1 METQADEAVK
11 GLTKL
16 SEINIAR
23 MEGYGNAIS
32 SICKGDRKAYF
43 VKKIQETSDLTKQI
57 NHFIEESNLEEN
69 EAINENKKLQCSNF
83 YFTMAKS
90 SKNPRTV
97 ILSCQLGDKCAVT
110 AYKDILKSKTVNLLP
125 YLRDILQKQLS
136 NLEDCLTATQQI
148 LFETTFA

>member
-32 SICKGDRKAYF
+32 NIYKDDMKTYF
-43 VKKIQETSDLTKQI
+43 VGKIKETSDLTKKL
-57 NHFIEESNLEEN
+57 NRFIGKSNLEEN
-69 EAINENKKLQCSNF
+69 EAKNENKTIQRSNF

-97 ILSCQLGDKCAVT
+97 VLSCQLGDECAVT

-125 YLRDILQKQLS
+125 YLRDILMKQLS
-136 NLEDCLTATQQI
+136 NLEDCLMATHQI
-148 LFETTFA
+148 LFDTTFA